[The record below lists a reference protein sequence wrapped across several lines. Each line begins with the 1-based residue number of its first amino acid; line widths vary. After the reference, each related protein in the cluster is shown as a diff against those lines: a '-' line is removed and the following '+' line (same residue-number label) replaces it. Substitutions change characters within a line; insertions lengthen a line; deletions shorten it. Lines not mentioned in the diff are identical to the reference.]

1 MTDDIQNPN
10 AVQNVSG
17 KLLDH
22 LKGEK
27 RRRYSRFTLAALS
40 SIPWVGGVL
49 GAMSSADAEKDQG
62 AINDFHRQWLE
73 EHKLR
78 IVKLWDT
85 LNYIVE
91 RLEGFE
97 EEVKDRLE
105 SEEYLALV
113 RKGFRSWDQA
123 DTDEKRNLIKNL
135 LTNACATKLCADDLV
150 RLFID
155 WINLYH
161 EAHFRVIREI
171 FKSPGVS
178 RGLIWD
184 RTAGTRPREDSAE
197 ADVYKLLI
205 RDLAMGSVIRQH
217 RETDYAGNYIKKS
230 TKGLPRASS
239 GTMKSAFDDEE
250 EYELTELGKQ
260 FVHYTMNEVVLRVGG

>member
-1 MTDDIQNPN
+1 MENVKELQV
-10 AVQNVSG
+10 VQG
-17 KLLDH
+17 KLVEH

-49 GAMSSADAEKDQG
+49 SAMASSDAEKDQG
-62 AINDFHRQWLE
+62 TINDFHRQWLE
-73 EHKLR
+73 EHRAR

-85 LNYIVE
+85 LNYMVE

-97 EEVKDRLE
+97 EDVKDRLE

-123 DTDEKRNLIKNL
+123 DTDEKKNLIKNL

-155 WINLYH
+155 WVNLYH
-161 EAHFRVIREI
+161 EAHFRVIREV
-171 FKSPGVS
+171 FKNPGIS

-184 RTAGTRPREDSAE
+184 HTAGARPREDSAE
-197 ADVYKLLI
+197 ADVYKLLV
-205 RDLAMGSVIRQH
+205 RDLSAGGVIRQH

-230 TKGLPRASS
+230 IKGLSRSTS